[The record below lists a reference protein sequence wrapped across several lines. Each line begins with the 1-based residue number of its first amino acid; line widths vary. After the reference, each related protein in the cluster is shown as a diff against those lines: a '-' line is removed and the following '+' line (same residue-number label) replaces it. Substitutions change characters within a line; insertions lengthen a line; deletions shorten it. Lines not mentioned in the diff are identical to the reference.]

1 VLGEGDKL
9 VLPKWLLPALGTAGI
24 TAATTLFNMHT
35 DVELLK
41 QSDKV
46 KDRMIYELRDE
57 ITVMKRG
64 QEEFHNAAIDK
75 LDHLGRVM
83 EKRK

>member
-1 VLGEGDKL
+1 MLGEGDKL
-9 VLPKWLLPALGTAGI
+9 VLPKWLLPALGTAGVS
-24 TAATTLFNMHT
+24 AATALFNLYT
-35 DVELLK
+35 DVALLK
-41 QSDKV
+41 QSDRV

-57 ITVMKRG
+57 VIGMKRG

-83 EKRK
+83 ERRK